1 LLSEIT
7 TRSVHGIDGSVEI
20 FVLLEKAFGYL
31 DSIEDLDSPTST
43 SFVIRYIIQLVKVF
57 GFELNFDVFLVA
69 IPPIFLL
76 TIIPVSLAGW
86 GVRESAMVGILVLVG
101 AAKSGV
107 LAISILY
114 GLILII
120 SSLPGAYFWTVSK
133 KRI

>member
-1 LLSEIT
+1 MFSILAVYALALS
-7 TRSVHGIDGSVEI
+7 VN
-20 FVLLEKAFGYL
+20 LNL
-31 DSIEDLDSPTST
+31 D
-43 SFVIRYIIQLVKVF
+43 
-57 GFELNFDVFLVA
+57 FDVFLVA

-76 TIIPVSLAGW
+76 TIIPISLAGW

-120 SSLPGAYFWTVSK
+120 SSLPGAYFWTMSK